1 MNVSS
6 RKDSEV
12 VATKHPTFQVVVLE
26 NQATFENSLG
36 NILPRARASVEVQ
49 NHVYFILM
57 EPARG
62 LTALAL
68 MAEKNTDMEKGE
80 PERVIFFKG
89 NSFSM
94 PTKMA
99 KQSNL

>member
-1 MNVSS
+1 MLIMNVSS

-12 VATKHPTFQVVVLE
+12 GATKHPTFQVVVLE

-62 LTALAL
+62 LSTTALGTCFDCNDGG
-68 MAEKNTDMEKGE
+68 KNTDM
-80 PERVIFFKG
+80 
-89 NSFSM
+89 
-94 PTKMA
+94 
-99 KQSNL
+99 